1 MAGLVPFKS
10 QMTPE
15 EPMANNPAAPEFTTF
30 SLDNAGRYMC
40 NTAHEALTS
49 AGRDVGIG
57 TPPADARPFDV
68 IVLGGGT
75 FGSII
80 AQHIFDNDTTRSR
93 RILVLER
100 GPYVL
105 PEHFQNAPFMGGL
118 PDWKRP
124 WDTTVPGNNPGL
136 RVCLGGRSL
145 EWGGWS
151 PEPLNAELADWPPT
165 VVGALQNPVL
175 VAGHPGPAPSYF
187 QQAAEQIGAADTNDY
202 IYGPLHTALREQLA
216 NGLAGSAAGSVAAN
230 LKLGT
235 LPDHPKVRYTAPPP
249 PDNTLRDM
257 LGLPSPQP
265 GDPAVS
271 RQKLLDLLKLEAPLA
286 VQSRADPGQFPVNK
300 FSALPLLAGAAR
312 ASATESY
319 PYDQL
324 KQVMVVPSWH
334 VQELVTETLVTGEV
348 RVTAVRIVRGW
359 DNTVSESIEV
369 PLAENGVVV
378 LAQGTVET
386 TRLARQTFRQ
396 SLAWRAFQRMGEN
409 LVAHL
414 RSNFTIRVPRSSIK
428 GLAAVPKALE
438 VSALFVKGKTKVGGA
453 DRHFHLQITASGLP
467 AAGTNSEAELFR
479 KVPDWD
485 NVQRL
490 KRSDDTTVVIT
501 LRGIGEMAPRNP
513 ESRIT
518 ENGGSDFG
526 RPKAL
531 VALGNAKA
539 YAEAAEKGI
548 PLPAASP
555 QTQADAALW
564 EQMDQLADEVA
575 LMLAAGK
582 DFEILVPGGS
592 IKVPAGATP
601 ANLKALLPH
610 SQRRDGQATTHH
622 EGGTLRMGD
631 NIADAVTDGFGRI
644 HDTTNCF
651 VVGPALFPTSGS
663 PNPMLSGVALARR
676 TADYLSGRLAGMA
689 PGSLLPS
696 PAPFQGDG
704 SGWQVLFDGTLSSF
718 NRWRRA
724 GTDIGSDG
732 QPACAFRYVDGQIVT
747 VGAGDF
753 ALLWYEPA
761 AFSDMLLKL
770 QFRIFTPGANSGVF
784 VRIRDPREP
793 LPAVLFNRAET
804 VNQFRSDL
812 PTDRQSLEANSAWRA
827 VFSGFEAQIDDVA
840 RGDVRKDFYGIPEP
854 DGLMKNRTGA
864 IYKIP
869 AGDPIPHQGA
879 QDVKT
884 QVYQSGPLLVAGSW
898 AGPGAWYELE
908 IRVAGPDYEV
918 WLGAE
923 GSPKTRTT
931 KFTNGDLV
939 RGVPKSADPKSGYIA
954 LQAYSGQRVAFR
966 RIQVRPL

>member
-1 MAGLVPFKS
+1 
-10 QMTPE
+10 
-15 EPMANNPAAPEFTTF
+15 MANHPTTPEFTTF
-30 SLDNAGRYMC
+30 SLDNAGRFMC

-49 AGRDVGIG
+49 AGQDAGIG
-57 TPPADARPFDV
+57 APAPDARPFDV
-68 IVLGGGT
+68 IVVGGGT
-75 FGSII
+75 FGSIF
-80 AQHIFDNDTTRSR
+80 AQHMFDNDTTRSR

-124 WDTTVPGNNPGL
+124 WDTAVPGNNPGL

-151 PEPLNAELADWPPT
+151 PEPLNAELAGWPAP
-165 VVGALQNPVL
+165 VVTALQKPVP
-175 VAGHPGPAPSYF
+175 VTGQPVPAPSYF
-187 QQAAEQIGAADTNDY
+187 QQAGEQIGAAETNDY

-216 NGLAGSAAGSVAAN
+216 NGLAGSVVGSVAAN
-230 LKLGT
+230 LKLGS
-235 LPDHPKVRYTAPPP
+235 LPDHPQVRHAASPL
-249 PDNTLRDM
+249 PDAELRDM
-257 LGLPSPQP
+257 LGLPKPQP
-265 GDPAVS
+265 GDPVVP

-286 VQSRADPGQFPVNK
+286 VQSQADPGQFPINK
-300 FSALPLLAGAAR
+300 FSAMPLLAAAAR
-312 ASATESY
+312 AAATEAY

-334 VQELVTETLVTGEV
+334 VQELVTLTLPTGEV

-359 DNTVSESIEV
+359 DNTVSESLEV

-386 TRLARQTFRQ
+386 TRLARQTFRE
-396 SLAWRAFQRMGEN
+396 SLSWRAFQRMGEN

-414 RSNFTIRVPRSSIK
+414 RSNFTIRLPRSSIK
-428 GLAAVPKALE
+428 GLPAVPKALE
-438 VSALFVKGKTKVGGA
+438 VSALFVKGKATVAGA

-501 LRGIGEMAPRNP
+501 LRGIGEMASRNP

-526 RPKAL
+526 RPKAQ
-531 VALGNAKA
+531 VAIGNAKA
-539 YAEAAEKGI
+539 YAEAVEKGI
-548 PLPAASP
+548 PLPAAGP

-575 LMLAAGK
+575 SMLADGK
-582 DFEILVPGGS
+582 EFEILVPGGS
-592 IKVPAGATP
+592 IKVAAGATP
-601 ANLKALLPH
+601 ASLKAALPH
-610 SQRRDGQATTHH
+610 WMRRDGLATTHH

-631 NIADAVTDGFGRI
+631 NVADSVTDGFGRI

-676 TADYLSGRLAGMA
+676 TADYLSGRLAGIS
-689 PGSLLPS
+689 PGSLLAA
-696 PAPFQGDG
+696 PAPFPGDG
-704 SGWQVLFDGTLSSF
+704 AGWKVLFDGTLASF

-732 QPACAFRYVDGQIVT
+732 QPASAFRYVDGQIVT

-753 ALLWYEPA
+753 ALLWYEPE
-761 AFSDMLLKL
+761 AFSDVVLKL
-770 QFRIFTPGANSGVF
+770 QFRVFTPGANSGVF
-784 VRIRDPREP
+784 VRIRDPRDP
-793 LPAVLFNRAET
+793 LPAVLLNRAAT

-812 PTDRQSLEANSAWRA
+812 PTDRQLLDANSAWRA
-827 VFSGFEAQIDDVA
+827 VFSGFEVQIDDA
-840 RGDVRKDFYGIPEP
+840 GRGDTRKDFYGIPEP

-864 IYKIP
+864 MYKIP

-879 QDVKT
+879 QDAQT
-884 QVYQSGPLLVAGSW
+884 QVYQ
-898 AGPGAWYELE
+898 AGPPLVPGPWVGPGTWYELE
-908 IRVAGPDYEV
+908 IRVTGSDYEV

-923 GSPKTRTT
+923 GAPKTRTS
-931 KFTNGDLV
+931 KFTNGDPV
-939 RGVPKSADPKSGYIA
+939 RGVPASADPKSGYIG

>member
-1 MAGLVPFKS
+1 
-10 QMTPE
+10 
-15 EPMANNPAAPEFTTF
+15 MANNPTAPEFTTF

-49 AGRDVGIG
+49 AGGDVGVG
-57 TPPADARPFDV
+57 APPPDARPFDV
-68 IVLGGGT
+68 IVIGGGT
-75 FGSII
+75 FGSIV

-93 RILVLER
+93 RVLVLER

-124 WDTTVPGNNPGL
+124 WDTTVPGTNPGL

-151 PEPLNAELADWPPT
+151 PEPLKAELAGWPPA
-165 VVGALQNPVL
+165 VVDALQKPVPVTDL
-175 VAGHPGPAPSYF
+175 GAPAPSYF

-216 NGLAGSAAGSVAAN
+216 NGLAGSVAGSVAAN
-230 LKLGT
+230 LKLST
-235 LPDHPKVRYTAPPP
+235 LPDHPKIRYTTPALT
-249 PDNTLRDM
+249 DAQLRDM
-257 LGLPSPQP
+257 LGLPTPQP
-265 GDPAVS
+265 GDPAVP
-271 RQKLLDLLKLEAPLA
+271 RPKLLDLLKVEAPLA
-286 VQSRADPGQFPVNK
+286 VQSRAAPGQFPVNK
-300 FSALPLLAGAAR
+300 FSAMPLLAAAAR

-334 VQELVTETLVTGEV
+334 VQELVTETLPTGDV
-348 RVTAVRIVRGW
+348 RVTGVRIVRGW
-359 DNTVSESIEV
+359 KDTVAESLEV

-378 LAQGTVET
+378 LAQGTVES

-396 SLAWRAFQRMGEN
+396 SLSGRAFQRMGEN

-428 GLAAVPKALE
+428 GLPAVPKALE
-438 VSALFVKGKTKVGGA
+438 VSALFVKGKAKVTGV

-467 AAGTNSEAELFR
+467 ATGTSSEAELFR

-501 LRGIGEMAPRNP
+501 LRGIGEMAPGNP
-513 ESRIT
+513 ESRIA

-531 VALGNAKA
+531 VAIGNAKA
-539 YAEAAEKGI
+539 YAEAVERGT
-548 PLPAASP
+548 PLAAASP

-575 LMLAAGK
+575 LIVADGK
-582 DFEILVPGGS
+582 EFEILVPGGS
-592 IKVPAGATP
+592 IKVSAGATL
-601 ANLKALLPH
+601 ANLKSMLPH
-610 SQRRDGQATTHH
+610 WQRRDGLATTHH

-631 NIADAVTDGFGRI
+631 NIADSVTDGFGRI

-676 TADYLSGRLAGMA
+676 TADYLSRRLSGIA

-696 PAPFQGDG
+696 PAPFPGDG
-704 SGWQVLFDGTLSSF
+704 PGWQVLFDGTLASF

-747 VGAGDF
+747 IGAGDF

-761 AFSDMLLKL
+761 AFSDLVLKL
-770 QFRIFTPGANSGVF
+770 QFRVFSPGANSGVF
-784 VRIRDPREP
+784 VRIRDPREQ
-793 LPAVLFNRAET
+793 LPAALFNRSET
-804 VNQFRSDL
+804 VNQFRKDL
-812 PTDRQSLEANSAWRA
+812 ATDRQLLQANSAWRA
-827 VFSGFEAQIDDVA
+827 VFSGFEVQIDDA
-840 RGDVRKDFYGIPEP
+840 GRGDIRKDFFGLPEP

-864 IYKIP
+864 IYKVP
-869 AGDPIPHQGA
+869 AGDPIPHQGT
-879 QDVKT
+879 QDT
-884 QVYQSGPLLVAGSW
+884 QTQLYQAGPPLLLGSW
-898 AGPGAWYELE
+898 AGLGAWYELE
-908 IRVAGPDYEV
+908 IRVTEQNYEV
-918 WLGAE
+918 RLGPE
-923 GSPKTRTT
+923 GAPKTQTS
-931 KFTNGDLV
+931 KFTNGDLL
-939 RGVPKSADPKSGYIA
+939 RGVPASTDPKSGYIG

-966 RIQVRPL
+966 HIQVRPL